1 MMKQKRSHSIDWDLI
16 AKDMAG
22 ELSQNEHD
30 QLNNELS
37 AENDLLGQ
45 LDELWGDAKYAQELK
60 TIDTN
65 KAWSKVQNN
74 IHDKQRYRFMN
85 GWKKGMLVAATV
97 VIALGA
103 YVLIKNLVSNNKFT
117 NVIAQNE
124 ITHIQ
129 LIDGTKVDLNI
140 GSALKYP
147 NVFDANTR
155 KVELI
160 GEAFFDVTRNA
171 HQPFVIETSNLRIK
185 VLGTSFNVKTNVDN
199 GNEIVTVSSGRVE
212 VWHNANHVILEKGEA
227 VDFDAESNELV
238 KSTLVNVN
246 YKAWKTREIKFED
259 VSLREVIA
267 IIESVYHITIEVDEN
282 VEVDSLILNAQFSH
296 DNLEHVMRVVCQ
308 TFNLQ
313 SIHEEDKYRIESV
326 R

>member
-1 MMKQKRSHSIDWDLI
+1 MKQKRSHSIDWDLI
-16 AKDMAG
+16 AKDIAG

-30 QLNNELS
+30 RLNNELS
-37 AENDLLGQ
+37 ADNDLLGQ
-45 LDELWGDAKYAQELK
+45 LGELWGDAKYAQELK

-65 KAWSKVQNN
+65 KAWSKVQND
-74 IHDKQRYRFMN
+74 IHHKQRYRLMN

-103 YVLIKNLVSNNKFT
+103 YVLIKNLVSDDKFT
-117 NVIAQNE
+117 SVIAQNE
-124 ITHIQ
+124 VTHIQ
-129 LIDGTKVDLNI
+129 LTDGTKVDLNI

-147 NVFDANTR
+147 NVFDAETR
-155 KVELI
+155 KVELL
-160 GEAFFDVTRNA
+160 GEAFFDVARNEN
-171 HQPFVIETSNLRIK
+171 QPFVIETNNLRIK
-185 VLGTSFNVKTNVDN
+185 VLGTSFNVKANVEN
-199 GNEIVTVSSGRVE
+199 GNEIVTVSSGKVE
-212 VWHNANHVILEKGEA
+212 VWHNTSHVVLEKGEA
-227 VDFDAESNELV
+227 VDFDVESKELV
-238 KSTLVNVN
+238 KTSVVNVN

-267 IIESVYHITIEVDEN
+267 IIESVYHITIEVDES

-313 SIHEEDKYRIESV
+313 SSREEDKYRIESV